1 MTQPAS
7 LAASPPI
14 SLHTL
19 RSSCSACS
27 MHQLCLPMGLGESDM
42 QRLDQIIGRRRKVPK
57 DTLLYR
63 MDDSFTN
70 LYAIR
75 LGHFKTYQVSAGR

>member
-1 MTQPAS
+1 MTPTAS
-7 LAASPPI
+7 LAAAPNL
-14 SLHTL
+14 SLNTL

-42 QRLDQIIGRRRKVPK
+42 HRLDQIIGRRRKVPK

-63 MDDSFTN
+63 MDDSFTCTQSGW
-70 LYAIR
+70 AISKPIR
-75 LGHFKTYQVSAGR
+75 